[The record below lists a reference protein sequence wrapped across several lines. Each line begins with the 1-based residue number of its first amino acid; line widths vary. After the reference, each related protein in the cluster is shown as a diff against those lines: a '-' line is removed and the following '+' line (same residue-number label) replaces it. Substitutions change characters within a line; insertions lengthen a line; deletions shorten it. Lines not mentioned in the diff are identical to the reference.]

1 MKHFDNKSESF
12 FREIRKVIIY
22 KATSISYINNLE
34 VIIPELMN
42 ALISFDVV
50 PESFSHKIATKTQNN
65 NYLFELDGNFPL
77 LDLSTETV
85 DFCFDNLNKED
96 FAILFQ
102 TNTDQLLFGND
113 RELIKVEFIDN
124 KKNDNS
130 GNDEYTIA
138 LSGKSIIKPK
148 YKSL

>member
-22 KATSISYINNLE
+22 KATSISYINNLKG
-34 VIIPELMN
+34 IIPELMN

-50 PESFSHKIATKTQNN
+50 PESFAYKMETKRQNG
-65 NYLFELDGNFPL
+65 NYLHELDCNFPL
-77 LDLSTETV
+77 LDLSDESIYYA
-85 DFCFDNLNKED
+85 FHFLNKDE
-96 FAILFQ
+96 FAVVFV
-102 TNTDQLLFGND
+102 TNTAQLLFGND
-113 RELIKVEFIDN
+113 REPLKVEIIDN
-124 KKNDNS
+124 TKNDNS

-138 LSGKSIIKPK
+138 ISGKSIIQPK

>member
-1 MKHFDNKSESF
+1 MIHINNKSESF

-22 KATSISYINNLE
+22 KASSIKYINNLNGD
-34 VIIPELMN
+34 VPELMN

-65 NYLFELDGNFPL
+65 NYLYELDTNFPL
-77 LDLSTETV
+77 LDMSPDTV
-85 DFCFDNLNKED
+85 DFCFDQFNKDD
-96 FAILFQ
+96 FAVVFM
-102 TNTDQLLFGND
+102 TNDDCLIFGND
-113 RELIKVEFIDN
+113 RENIKVEFIDN
-124 KKNDNS
+124 KKIDNS

-138 LSGKSIIKPK
+138 ISGKSIIQPK

>member
-22 KATSISYINNLE
+22 RASSISYINNLE
-34 VIIPELMN
+34 GIIPQLMN
-42 ALISFDVV
+42 AFISFDIV

-65 NYLFELDGNFPL
+65 NYLFELDANFPL

-85 DFCFDNLNKED
+85 DFCFGNLNKEE
-96 FAILFQ
+96 FAVVFV
-102 TNTDQLLFGND
+102 TNTAQLLFGND
-113 RELIKVEFIDN
+113 REPLKVEFIDN
-124 KKNDNS
+124 TKNDNS

-138 LSGKSIIKPK
+138 ISGKSIVQPK
-148 YKSL
+148 YISL